1 MPVEVVL
8 GLVTD
13 ALKIAL
19 LISAPMLL
27 TALVVGI
34 VISLFQSVTQIQEM
48 TLTFI
53 PKILATFL
61 ALVVTLPW
69 MIRTLMDY
77 FSQLFAAIPGMLR

>member
-1 MPVEVVL
+1 MPVETVIQMVV
-8 GLVTD
+8 D
-13 ALKIAL
+13 ALRIAMT
-19 LISAPMLL
+19 ISAPMLL

-61 ALVVTLPW
+61 ALMISLPW
-69 MIRTLMDY
+69 MLQTLMDY
-77 FSQLFAAIPGMLR
+77 FANLFESIPSMIN

>member
-1 MPVEVVL
+1 MPVTMVL
-8 GLVTD
+8 ELVNE

-34 VISLFQSVTQIQEM
+34 TISLFQSVTQIQEM

-53 PKILATFL
+53 PKILATFF
-61 ALVVTLPW
+61 ALSLTLPW
-69 MIRTLMDY
+69 MIETILDY
-77 FSQLFAAIPGMLR
+77 FTKLFETIPRMVY

>member
-1 MPVEVVL
+1 MPVEIVL

-69 MIRTLMDY
+69 MIQTLMDY
-77 FSQLFAAIPGMLR
+77 FGQLFGAIPGMLR

>member
-1 MPVEVVL
+1 MTPEIVQN
-8 GLVTD
+8 LVIE
-13 ALKIAL
+13 AIRIAL

-34 VISLFQSVTQIQEM
+34 VISLFQAVTQIQEM

-61 ALVVTLPW
+61 ALILTLPW
-69 MIRTLMDY
+69 MMMKLTDY
-77 FSQLFAAIPGMLR
+77 FRNLLESIPNMIG

>member
-1 MPVEVVL
+1 MPVTTVL
-8 GLVTD
+8 ELVND

-61 ALVVTLPW
+61 ALSLTLPW
-69 MIRTLMDY
+69 MMETLMDY
-77 FSQLFAAIPGMLR
+77 FAKLFDTIPRMVL

>member
-1 MPVEVVL
+1 MPVNQVL
-8 GLVTD
+8 EMVNE

-34 VISLFQSVTQIQEM
+34 LISLFQSVTQIQEM

-53 PKILATFL
+53 PKILATFF
-61 ALVVTLPW
+61 ALSLTLPW
-69 MIRTLMDY
+69 MLETIMDY
-77 FSQLFAAIPGMLR
+77 FLRLFDSIPRMVN

>member
-1 MPVEVVL
+1 MPVTTVL
-8 GLVTD
+8 ELVND

-61 ALVVTLPW
+61 ALSLTLPW
-69 MIRTLMDY
+69 MMEILMDY
-77 FSQLFAAIPGMLR
+77 FAKLFDLIPRMSM

>member
-1 MPVEVVL
+1 MPTETVL
-8 GLVTD
+8 ELVID
-13 ALKIAL
+13 ALKTAL
-19 LISAPMLL
+19 MISAPMLL

-61 ALVVTLPW
+61 ALTLTLPW
-69 MIRTLMDY
+69 MLETMMDY
-77 FSQLFAAIPGMLR
+77 FKRLFDSIPHIVN

>member
-1 MPVEVVL
+1 MPTETVL
-8 GLVTD
+8 ELVID
-13 ALKIAL
+13 ALKTAL
-19 LISAPMLL
+19 MISAPMLL

-61 ALVVTLPW
+61 ALTLTLPW
-69 MIRTLMDY
+69 MLETMMDY
-77 FSQLFAAIPGMLR
+77 FKRLFDSIPGIIN

>member
-1 MPVEVVL
+1 MPTETVL
-8 GLVTD
+8 ELVID
-13 ALKIAL
+13 ALKTAL
-19 LISAPMLL
+19 IISAPMLL

-61 ALVVTLPW
+61 ALSLTLPW
-69 MIRTLMDY
+69 MLETMMDY
-77 FSQLFAAIPGMLR
+77 FKRLFDSIPGIVN

>member
-1 MPVEVVL
+1 MPVTTVL
-8 GLVTD
+8 ELVND

-34 VISLFQSVTQIQEM
+34 IISLFQSVTQIQEM

-53 PKILATFL
+53 PKILATFF
-61 ALVVTLPW
+61 ALSLTLPW
-69 MIRTLMDY
+69 MMETLMDY
-77 FSQLFAAIPGMLR
+77 FAKLFDTIPRMVL